1 MVQYRDLNAPPSR
14 MLADVVADMR
24 ASERQSKTGDAGVK
38 DLGETGDVLWETP
51 SGPTSVRVESE
62 NMRQLGIDLGELN
75 EVILPELADDLDAAK
90 TDLQQK
96 LDAANARIDDII
108 VDGGGAGNFTTYS
121 INEPT
126 GTGTGEGDQWFRVV
140 NGEVLGQ
147 WRWDGAA
154 WVPVTLTDAVIAGID
169 LSKLVSNGSLSEVVA
184 NKIWADLFTAN
195 KITAQEIESGS
206 ITSQHIASEG
216 IIADVIQGGH
226 FTGETFEGGT
236 FIGGEIRTSDELPGQ
251 VSLRDDGY
259 VDGDGFSRPGIR
271 INPTS
276 PYNPAYP
283 PGIGSNANGLI
294 VSGGSNA
301 SGDRAFVTAEPT
313 LVGLR
318 SRNPQT
324 GRDSQI
330 YADASQAVLYS
341 QSGTGGLSRVHAD
354 NSKVEIT
361 SQGSTGPRARA
372 SVSQYW
378 ADLVVFNADGS
389 TNAEVYAYT
398 YKAGVNGTFGGVRR
412 SIYID
417 ADGVWA
423 TQGSDQVSLIPEVRP
438 FQYSAQWNADQSPA
452 PIMVQHLPGGKL
464 CQAQIRIQNLT
475 GSPLSLPNATWVT
488 LNYNPIPSD
497 LRGGYTDYIET
508 TLPQSSARGRIEMN
522 YSTGSIRIRNMSGTD
537 IAWTNNNSI
546 WFPMRWFSPN

>member
-14 MLADVVADMR
+14 MLADVVADMK
-24 ASERQSKTGDAGVK
+24 AQERQSKTGDAGVK
-38 DLGETGDVLWETP
+38 DLGDTGDVLWETP

-75 EVILPELADDLDAAK
+75 EVILPELSDDLDAAK
-90 TDLQQK
+90 QDLQQK
-96 LDAANARIDDII
+96 LDAANARIDDLII
-108 VDGGGAGNFTTYS
+108 DGGGAGNFTTYS

-259 VDGDGFSRPGIR
+259 VDGDGVPRPGIR

-276 PYNPAYP
+276 TYNPSFP

-294 VSGGSNA
+294 ITGGTSA
-301 SGDRAFVTAEPT
+301 GGDRAFAAVQPDAVALT
-313 LVGLR
+313 
-318 SRNPQT
+318 SRNT
-324 GRDSQI
+324 GAGRTSELYANTTEAVMYSRGATGARGSIRAKSTFVDVIMFDS
-330 YADASQAVLYS
+330 AGKEVSS
-341 QSGTGGLSRVHAD
+341 VHATP
-354 NSKVEIT
+354 SRAGIAFG
-361 SQGSTGPRARA
+361 QGLARR
-372 SVSQYW
+372 VL
-378 ADLVVFNADGS
+378 DV
-389 TNAEVYAYT
+389 
-398 YKAGVNGTFGGVRR
+398 
-412 SIYID
+412 D

-423 TQGSDQVSLIPEVRP
+423 RADGAKVSLIPQVRP

-464 CQAQIRIQNLT
+464 CQAQIRIQNLS
-475 GSPLSLPNATWVT
+475 GSSLSLPNETWVT
-488 LNYNPIPSD
+488 LNYNPIPAD
-497 LRGGYTDYIET
+497 LRGGFTDYIET
-508 TLPQSSARGRIEMN
+508 TLPQSSARGRVEMN